1 MSRER
6 YRSAQL
12 SSAKPI
18 RWYHYVILIYV
29 ESVLLKSL
37 NTICDKDSHILF
49 RLIVPVHVQVLQI
62 CVGFVASRCVVD
74 CRQKIVDRRRNFL
87 G

>member
-1 MSRER
+1 M
-6 YRSAQL
+6 
-12 SSAKPI
+12 
-18 RWYHYVILIYV
+18 YHYVILIYV